1 MIPLT
6 IDPGHPPIV
15 NIARSHKLAVN
26 ELGSAIEDVGVPF
39 DSNNFGRK
47 MLNIVN
53 AMKLHKYRVADRS
66 KKTIDK
72 KNDHSPA
79 LIAHHTTQTTI
90 VVFAHSGVSV
100 SITRSHHAH
109 SGRLMNCGK
118 NAHTLRSTSY
128 TEDRR
133 RDIMLARVVFKGR
146 GRTEREGREREVRG
160 GEVDR
165 DGRAR
170 GGDTE
175 GIFATSSRRPDSGV
189 LGSVEL

>member
-1 MIPLT
+1 M
-6 IDPGHPPIV
+6 V
-15 NIARSHKLAVN
+15 KIAKSHKLAVS

-39 DSNNFGRK
+39 DSSSFGRK

-53 AMKLHKYRVADRS
+53 AMKSRQCSASQMLPIELEGLKRREGH
-66 KKTIDK
+66 
-72 KNDHSPA
+72 HSPA
-79 LIAHHTTQTTI
+79 LIAHHTTHTTM

-109 SGRLMNCGK
+109 SGRLINCGK

-189 LGSVEL
+189 FGSVEL